1 MREWWVIYDGDTR
14 PNPKA
19 ELLKKGDLWGSR
31 FGGFDKASAAGAIDG
46 RPLRTMWIIDQATK
60 QGDLIA
66 FSGPV
71 PPGDLAPR
79 ITDRTAVFPM
89 GRAGLKEKPRR

>member
-1 MREWWVIYDGDTR
+1 MREWWVIYEGGSR

-19 ELLKKGDLWGSR
+19 ELLRKGNLWGSH
-31 FGGFDKASAAGAIDG
+31 FDGFDKVAAAGAIDG
-46 RPLRTMWIIDQATK
+46 RPLRAMWIIEPLTK
-60 QGDLIA
+60 QSDIVA

-79 ITDRTAVFPM
+79 ITDQTAVFPM
-89 GRAGLKEKPRR
+89 GGAGLKEKPRR